1 MSKLDTSIAADM
13 IVNRRA
19 LKLDPFT

>member
-1 MSKLDTSIAADM
+1 MSKLDTSIAANL

>member
-1 MSKLDTSIAADM
+1 MSKLDTSIVANM